1 VGTGI
6 FNSVNPPGKS
16 VTVKVPSG
24 ATGYGTI
31 PATYTTDAAAY
42 NWGNAF
48 RGKGWSSTEGYR
60 TGVVNSNITLT
71 IEAIT
76 P

>member
-1 VGTGI
+1 MFGQVDSAKT
-6 FNSVNPPGKS
+6 

-24 ATGYGTI
+24 ATGYGTV
-31 PATYTTDAAAY
+31 PGTYTGSDTTD

-48 RGKGWSSTEGYR
+48 RGKGWSSTNGYGIG
-60 TGVVNSNITLT
+60 TVNTNITLT